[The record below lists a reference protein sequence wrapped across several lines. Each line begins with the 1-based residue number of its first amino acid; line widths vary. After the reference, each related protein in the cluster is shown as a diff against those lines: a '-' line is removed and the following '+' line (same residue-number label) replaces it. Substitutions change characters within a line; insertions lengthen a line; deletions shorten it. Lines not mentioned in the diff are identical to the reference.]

1 MAGPTSGLTETDPT
15 QLGGYRLE
23 GRLDT
28 SSLGVV
34 YLGRDNTGAPVD
46 VAVLNAGA
54 GIDPGSRRRF
64 VDAVAGGEDVL
75 SARTRGR
82 APLWVAV
89 AHDEEG
95 HGAGEYLRKAGQGG
109 PVMAAGPVVMPHWAG
124 ERSGAV
130 RWTAWDGRRGSSA
143 AAGPGNWGLILALAL
158 LLLFLLLVI
167 TLLYW
172 WMLQFPQPD
181 MSMDGSPDMESGP
194 PEDPGEDASPS
205 PGEEGEP
212 EGGDEGDEEVPAPT
226 TGEEEGDDW
235 GDRPEDNL

>member
-15 QLGGYRLE
+15 QLGSYRLE

-54 GIDPGSRRRF
+54 GIDPGSRQRF
-64 VDAVAGGEDVL
+64 VDAVGGGEDVL

-89 AHDEEG
+89 AHGEEG
-95 HGAGEYLRKAGQGG
+95 QGAAEYLRRAGQGG
-109 PVMAAGPVVMPHWAG
+109 PVVAAGPVVMPHWAG
-124 ERSGAV
+124 ERAGAV
-130 RWTAWDGRRGSSA
+130 RWTAWDGRRGSTA

-158 LLLFLLLVI
+158 LLLFLLLVV

-181 MSMDGSPDMESGP
+181 MSGGSPDMESGP
-194 PEDPGEDASPS
+194 PEEEASPS
-205 PGEEGEP
+205 PEESE
-212 EGGDEGDEEVPAPT
+212 EGDEEVPAPT
-226 TGEEEGDDW
+226 TGDEDGEGW